1 MALPAPM
8 LRRLLCLLLAGG
20 GRPVSAG
27 QLRDAL
33 WEGGPPPSW
42 RKTLQVHVHRLRREL
57 GLEERLHHGP
67 QGYGLTVL
75 DGELDAARFAD
86 LTDRGRHERRR
97 GEPVRA
103 TALFREALALWRGP
117 AYDGAPGGPPV
128 AAEAARLEELRT
140 RVHEECAGAELE
152 LGRHAELVGE
162 LAGLVRHHPYR
173 EELRAHLMLALYRSG
188 RRAEGLELFRETR
201 ALFAEHLGIE
211 PGEPLRRLHEAMLRA
226 DEALEAPSRPYDA
239 SDRSDGP
246 PPRPGALPAQTTSFV
261 GRRAE
266 VDAVGA
272 LLTGARLVTL
282 TGVGGVGKTRL
293 ALRVADEAGAA
304 FPDGAWLVE
313 LSSVRDGDLVAHA
326 VAQALDL
333 HDWALRTP
341 LEALREHLAA
351 RKLLLVLDT
360 CEHLADA
367 CALLTEALLQGAP
380 GIRVLATSRESLGV
394 AGEQIYV
401 VPPLPVPPPGPGAAL
416 AGETDAEVADAVAL
430 FVERARAVDRHFA
443 LTPLNRGAVGRLC
456 ALLDGIPLAIELAA
470 VRLRSLSVDQVLE
483 RLDDRFAFLGVGRRT
498 ALSRHQT
505 LRTAIEWSHQL
516 CSPAERLLWE
526 RLSVFSG
533 SFDAEAARDVCADAE
548 LPGAEIPEL
557 LAGLV
562 DKSVLLREEDAP
574 GVRLRILDTIR
585 EYGADRLREHG
596 EEDRLRRR
604 HRDHCLAL
612 AHRFED
618 DWYGPRQLMWHRRVL
633 HEHAN
638 IRSALDFCLSRPE
651 EHRTGLEL
659 AGTLWV
665 FWVACGLFTEGRHYL
680 DRLLRLERAPDRERL
695 KALWACGHVALGQG
709 DTETVD
715 RVAGECRSL
724 AAGHGDGVAAAFAA
738 HLLGAAA
745 AQRGDTTTAVALAA
759 DAVRLSRALPGA
771 ADRERGL
778 AMALVGEAF
787 ALLMNGD
794 LDAAAEAIDE
804 QQALS
809 ASRGEIWTRSWSSS
823 LRSSVDLA
831 RGETGSAV
839 AHARA
844 SLTVRRMLGDT
855 LGVAMCVDTLA
866 HAALASGDAEGAA
879 RLLAVSRRV
888 WETFGPAQFGSAEL
902 RAAQDLCAE
911 QARKLIGDAA
921 YEEAFGAGGALDLE
935 DAISFALGG
944 RPGSPWPAGPAGR

>member
-8 LRRLLCLLLAGG
+8 LRRLLCLLLAEG
-20 GRPVSAG
+20 GRPVSVG
-27 QLRDAL
+27 RLRAAL
-33 WEGGPPPSW
+33 WEGEPPPSS

-57 GLEERLHHGP
+57 GIENRLRHGP

-75 DGELDAARFAD
+75 DGELDAWRFAD
-86 LTDRGRHERRR
+86 LADRGRAELRR
-97 GEPVRA
+97 GEPGRA
-103 TALFREALALWRGP
+103 AALFREALALWRGA

-152 LGRHAELVGE
+152 LGRHAELAGE
-162 LAGLVRHHPYR
+162 LAGLVRQHPYR

-188 RRAEGLELFRETR
+188 RRAEGLELFRDTR

-211 PGEPLRRLHEAMLRA
+211 PGEPLRQLHEAMLRA
-226 DEALEAPSRPYDA
+226 DGGLEGPSRPREA
-239 SDRSDGP
+239 LDRSGGP
-246 PPRPGALPAQTTSFV
+246 PPRHGALPAQTTSFV

-272 LLTGARLVTL
+272 LLAGSRLVTL

-293 ALRVADEAGAA
+293 ALRVADEAGAG

-341 LEALREHLAA
+341 SEALREHLAA
-351 RKLLLVLDT
+351 RRLLLVLDT

-367 CALLTEALLQGAP
+367 CALLTETLLQGAP

-401 VPPLPVPPPGPGAAL
+401 VPPLPVPSPVPDAAQ
-416 AGETDAEVADAVAL
+416 AGITDAVAL

-443 LTPLNRGAVGRLC
+443 LTPLNRAAVGRLC

-483 RLDDRFAFLGVGRRT
+483 RLDDRFALLGVGRRT

-533 SFDAEAARDVCADAE
+533 GFDGEAARDVCADAE
-548 LPGAEIPEL
+548 LPAAAIPEL

-562 DKSVLLREEDAP
+562 DKSVLLREEDTP

-585 EYGADRLREHG
+585 EYGADRLRGHG
-596 EEDRLRRR
+596 EQDRLRRR
-604 HRDHCLAL
+604 HRDHYLAL

-618 DWYGPRQLMWHRRVL
+618 DWYGPRQLVWHRRVL
-633 HEHAN
+633 QEHAN

-651 EHRTGLEL
+651 ERRTGLEL

-680 DRLLRLERAPDRERL
+680 DRLLRLERGPARERL

-724 AAGHGDGVAAAFAA
+724 AAGHGDGVAAAFAT

-745 AQRGDTTTAVALAA
+745 AQRGDTAAAVVLAA
-759 DAVRLSRALPGA
+759 DAVRLSRTLPRA

-831 RGETGSAV
+831 RGDAKSAID
-839 AHARA
+839 HARA
-844 SLTVRRMLGDT
+844 SLTVRRLLGDT
-855 LGVAMCVDTLA
+855 LGMAMCVDTLA
-866 HAALASGDAEGAA
+866 HAALASGDADGAA

-902 RAAQDLCAE
+902 RTAQDLCAE

-921 YEEAFGAGGALDLE
+921 YEAAFAAGGALDLE
-935 DAISFALGG
+935 EAISFALGG
-944 RPGSPWPAGPAGR
+944 RPGSPGEPWGSP

>member
-1 MALPAPM
+1 MALPAPI

-27 QLRDAL
+27 QLQDAL
-33 WEGGPPPSW
+33 WDGEPPPSS

-57 GLEERLHHGP
+57 GIEDRLRHGP
-67 QGYGLTVL
+67 QGYALTVH
-75 DGELDAARFAD
+75 DGELDAWRFTDRA
-86 LTDRGRHERRR
+86 DRGRRALRS
-97 GEPVRA
+97 GEPARA
-103 TALFREALALWRGP
+103 AELFREALALWRGP
-117 AYDGAPGGPPV
+117 AYDGVPGGPVV
-128 AAEAARLEELRT
+128 AAETGRLEELRV

-152 LGRHAELVGE
+152 LGRHAELVAE
-162 LAGLVRHHPYR
+162 LTALAHRHPYR
-173 EELRAHLMLALYRSG
+173 EELRGHLMLALHRSG
-188 RRAEGLELFRETR
+188 RRAEGLAVFRETR
-201 ALFAEHLGIE
+201 ALFAEHLGID

-226 DEALEAPSRPYDA
+226 DEGLEVPSPALA
-239 SDRSDGP
+239 G
-246 PPRPGALPAQTTSFV
+246 PPRPRPGGPPRRAGALPAQATGFV
-261 GRRAE
+261 GRRPE
-266 VDAVGA
+266 VEAVRA
-272 LLTGARLVTL
+272 LLAGSRLVTL

-293 ALRVADEAGAA
+293 ALQVAEEESAA

-313 LSSVRDGDLVAHA
+313 LSSVQEGELVAHA

-333 HDWALRTP
+333 HDWALRPP
-341 LEALREHLAA
+341 LQALREHLAG
-351 RKLLLVLDT
+351 RRLLLVLDT

-367 CALLTEALLQGAP
+367 CALLAETLLQSAP

-401 VPPLPVPPPGPGAAL
+401 VAPLPVAPRDPTASRDG
-416 AGETDAEVADAVAL
+416 VADAVAL
-430 FVERARAVDRHFA
+430 FVDRARAVDRHFA
-443 LTPLNRGAVGRLC
+443 LTPLNRAAVGRLC

-470 VRLRSLSVDQVLE
+470 VRLRSLSVGQILE
-483 RLDDRFAFLGVGRRT
+483 RLDDRFTLLGVGRRT
-498 ALSRHQT
+498 ALPRHQT

-516 CSPAERLLWE
+516 CSPGERLLWE

-533 SFDAEAARDVCADAE
+533 SFDTEAAQDVCADAE
-548 LPGAEIPEL
+548 LSRAAIPDL

-562 DKSVLLREEDAP
+562 DKSVLLREEDSL
-574 GVRLRILDTIR
+574 GVRLRILDTVR
-585 EYGADRLREHG
+585 EYGADRLRGHG
-596 EEDRLRRR
+596 EQDRLRRR

-618 DWYGPRQLMWHRRVL
+618 DWFGPRQLLWHRRVL

-638 IRSALDFCLSRPE
+638 IRAALDFCLSRPP

-665 FWVACGLFTEGRHYL
+665 FWVACGLFMEGRHYL
-680 DRLLRLERAPDRERL
+680 DRLLGLEPAPSEERL

-724 AAGHGDGVAAAFAA
+724 ADRHGDGVAAAFAT

-745 AQRGDTTTAVALAA
+745 AQRGDAGTGVALAA
-759 DAVRLSRALPGA
+759 DAVRLSRALPRT

-787 ALLMNGD
+787 ALLMNGE
-794 LDAAAEAIDE
+794 LDAAAAAVDE

-831 RGETGSAV
+831 RGETASAV

-844 SLTVRRMLGDT
+844 SLRVRRMLGDT

-866 HAALASGDAEGAA
+866 HAALASGDADGSA
-879 RLLAVSRRV
+879 RLMAVSRRV
-888 WETFGPAQFGSAEL
+888 WEMFGPPQFGSPEL

-921 YEEAFGAGGALDLE
+921 YDSAFRAGGALDLE

-944 RPGSPWPAGPAGR
+944 SSRSPWDPGGPWGPR

>member
-27 QLRDAL
+27 RLRDAL

-75 DGELDAARFAD
+75 DGELDAGRFAD
-86 LTDRGRHERRR
+86 LTDRGRRERRR

-103 TALFREALALWRGP
+103 AALFREALALWRGP

-201 ALFAEHLGIE
+201 TLFAEHLGIE

-226 DEALEAPSRPYDA
+226 DGALEAPSRPYEA
-239 SDRSDGP
+239 PGRSDGP
-246 PPRPGALPAQTTSFV
+246 PPRPGALPAQATSFV

-272 LLTGARLVTL
+272 LLAGARLVTL

-341 LEALREHLAA
+341 LQALREHLAA

-401 VPPLPVPPPGPGAAL
+401 VPPLPVAPQDPGASQ
-416 AGETDAEVADAVAL
+416 AGVADAVAL

-443 LTPLNRGAVGRLC
+443 LTPLNRAAVGRLC

-470 VRLRSLSVDQVLE
+470 VRLRSLSVAQILE
-483 RLDDRFAFLGVGRRT
+483 RLDDRFTLLGVGRRT
-498 ALSRHQT
+498 ALPRHQT

-516 CSPAERLLWE
+516 CSPPERLLWE

-533 SFDAEAARDVCADAE
+533 SFDTEAAQDVCADAE
-548 LPGAEIPEL
+548 LPGAAIADL

-562 DKSVLLREEDAP
+562 DKSVLLREEDSL
-574 GVRLRILDTIR
+574 GVRLRILDTVR
-585 EYGADRLREHG
+585 EYGADRLRGHG
-596 EEDRLRRR
+596 EQDRLRRR
-604 HRDHCLAL
+604 HRDHYLAL

-618 DWYGPRQLMWHRRVL
+618 DWYGPRQLRWHRRVL

-680 DRLLRLERAPDRERL
+680 DRLLGLEAAPGGERL

-724 AAGHGDGVAAAFAA
+724 AAGHGDGVAAAFAT

-745 AQRGDTTTAVALAA
+745 AQRGDAAKGVALAA
-759 DAVRLSRALPGA
+759 AAVRLSRALPRT
-771 ADRERGL
+771 ADRERAL

-787 ALLMNGD
+787 ALLMNGE
-794 LDAAAEAIDE
+794 LEAAAEAIDE

-831 RGETGSAV
+831 RGETASAV

-921 YEEAFGAGGALDLE
+921 YDRAFRAGGALDLE
-935 DAISFALGG
+935 DAISFALGR
-944 RPGSPWPAGPAGR
+944 RPGSPWDPEGPWGPR